1 MNSPTR
7 AVLGVLVLVVG
18 LAGCGQYA
26 PPVASAQQEC
36 ERRGG
41 VWRSA
46 AETCERAS
54 GGGGY

>member
-1 MNSPTR
+1 MNSATR
-7 AVLGVLVLVVG
+7 AVLGVLLLVVG
-18 LAGCGQYA
+18 LAGCGAYA
-26 PPVASAQQEC
+26 PPMASAQQEC